1 MIDVTVTYAVLLLL
15 ISNGFAGATNLPS
28 KDLIPLDV
36 KGPKVGRQESAES
49 QIGLTSTSV
58 FYAVETKRVVVTL
71 HIDNA
76 KKDFPVS
83 GKVCRFAK
91 DVSPE
96 GMAKWVN
103 NQHSCA
109 RFPDAP
115 TPQATVPLPAD
126 ACRSLQGEL
135 LGQKTVRGT
144 TYNEYRVEIAI
155 ADFNVNDQYRLQAFT
170 DTVSVY
176 VQAQ

>member
-1 MIDVTVTYAVLLLL
+1 MFDVNALHTVLLLL
-15 ISNGFAGATNLPS
+15 ISTSFAAAGDPPAKERTILT
-28 KDLIPLDV
+28 L
-36 KGPKVGRQESAES
+36 KGKQVQRKEVASTET
-49 QIGLTSTSV
+49 GLTSTSV
-58 FYAVETKRVVVTL
+58 FYTFEDERVVVSI

-76 KKDFPVS
+76 RNGFPVT
-83 GKVCRFAK
+83 GKACWFAN

-96 GMAKWVN
+96 DMAKWVN

-109 RFPDAP
+109 RFPNAP

-144 TYNEYRVEIAI
+144 TYNEYRVEVAI

-170 DTVSVY
+170 DTASVY
-176 VQAQ
+176 VAAQ